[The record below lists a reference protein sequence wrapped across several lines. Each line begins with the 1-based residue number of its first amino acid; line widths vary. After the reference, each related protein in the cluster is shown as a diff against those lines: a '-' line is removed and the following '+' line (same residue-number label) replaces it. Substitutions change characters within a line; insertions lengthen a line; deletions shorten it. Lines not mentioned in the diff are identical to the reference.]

1 MAHVGCCTPTYVRAV
16 DVTNKTGATVTL
28 RAQFEKNSQTFSVE
42 QGATVR
48 VEGSIDMGTW
58 TAVDPLQTIT
68 VYGPDNSV
76 LAERTFQSESGIKI
90 FAVELVTAVKFVDV
104 Q

>member
-76 LAERTFQSESGIKI
+76 LAERTFRSESGIKI